1 MDEAQL
7 LQLVASKRASLG
19 IARDV
24 DPPPPPPSSL
34 ASSRGVRVALPPAMN
49 EEALE
54 PPSDAFRVPVSPD
67 LGVVDLVHRRHDGY
81 VSFTRRDRDGAAWSE
96 LGCMQASKMPTL
108 FGDEAFDTAVDVDSF
123 FSLHGMF
130 ASGRFKRRT
139 TLDSLLPSLRQA
151 KHVRWLTC
159 CHVDL
164 DSYNVGV
171 DPEDGVAAIL
181 RAAREGIIP
190 SPSLFSLSRGLWVLW
205 LIRDDDNPGPVNAWP
220 EARRLWMAAQ
230 GELHNR
236 TAKLGSDRAALHP
249 ATVTRIPGSY
259 SSKARKRVSYMP
271 CLDAAGNV
279 IAYTLPE
286 LFNALGVTPPN
297 VVDVVPTINVTK
309 ASSTPKDPS
318 RVERGKVG
326 YTGRWNRFLMV
337 LDQLRTMRG
346 GWKVGHRSKAVF
358 FIALAVKAK
367 GMTGRPARVAMERA
381 LEGMQQPPGDQLTLD
396 AALKVLKASRK
407 PKKGGSNWQTV
418 ADDLDISPEEAAIIS
433 TRSSPIP
440 PARRF
445 DQLPAAAT
453 IPPQEITGRRRDAV
467 KGIVERLGFVPPTS
481 QLRELLLAEGHAPAA
496 PATLLNDLV
505 SIGHPSPRKKKP
517 RAPKLEC
524 QPNLPNYVDMVL
536 GVEPKE
542 PSTDGE
548 PAVKSPGS
556 GDAFPG
562 W

>member
-1 MDEAQL
+1 MDESQL
-7 LQLVASKRASLG
+7 LQLIASKQAALG
-19 IARDV
+19 IARDA
-24 DPPPPPPSSL
+24 DLPPPPPSSL
-34 ASSRGVRVALPPAMN
+34 ASSRGVRVALPPAMQ
-49 EEALE
+49 EEELE
-54 PPSDAFRVPVSPD
+54 PPSHALRVPVAPD
-67 LGVVDLVHRRHDGY
+67 LSVVDLVHRRHDGY
-81 VSFTRRDRDGAAWSE
+81 VSFARRDGAAWSE
-96 LGCMQASKMPTL
+96 LGCMKASKMPTL
-108 FGDEAFDTAVDVDSF
+108 FGDEAFDIAVDVDSY

-130 ASGRFKRRT
+130 APALGKKT
-139 TLDSLLPSLRQA
+139 TLGNLLPSLRKV

-171 DPEDGVAAIL
+171 DPEDGVAQIL

-190 SPSLFSLSRGLWVLW
+190 SPSMFSLSRGLWVLW
-205 LIRDDDNPGPVNAWP
+205 LIHADDNSGPVNAWP
-220 EARRLWMAAQ
+220 ETRRWWMAAQ
-230 GELHNR
+230 GELHKL
-236 TAKLGSDRAALHP
+236 TAKLGSDRAALHA

-259 SSKARKRVSYMP
+259 STKARKRVAYMP
-271 CLDAAGNV
+271 CLDAAGKL

-297 VVDVVPTINVTK
+297 VVEAVPTINVTK

-326 YTGRWNRFLMV
+326 YTGRWNRFLDV
-337 LDQLRTMRG
+337 IDQLRMGRG

-358 FIALAVKAK
+358 FIALALKAK
-367 GMTGRPARVAMERA
+367 GMTGRPARAAMERA
-381 LEGMQQPPGDQLTLD
+381 LLDMQQPPGDQLTLD
-396 AALKVLKASRK
+396 AALKVLKGVGK
-407 PKKGGSNWQTV
+407 PKRGGVNWQTV
-418 ADDLDISPEEAAIIS
+418 ADDLGITPEEAAIIS
-433 TRSSPIP
+433 TRSSLIP

-453 IPPQEITGRRRDAV
+453 IPPQEMTSRRRDAV

-481 QLRELLLAEGHAPAA
+481 QLRELLLAEGHEPAA
-496 PATLLNDLV
+496 ATTLGRDLDAV
-505 SIGHPSPRKKKP
+505 GHPSPRKKP
-517 RAPKLEC
+517 RAPKREC

-536 GVEPKE
+536 GVEPKD
-542 PSTDGE
+542 PSGEE
-548 PAVKSPGS
+548 PAGKPPGS

>member
-54 PPSDAFRVPVSPD
+54 PPSHALRVPVAPD
-67 LGVVDLVHRRHDGY
+67 LSVVDLVHRRHDGF
-81 VSFTRRDRDGAAWSE
+81 VSFARRDGAAWSE

-108 FGDEAFDTAVDVDSF
+108 FGDEAFDTAVDVDSY

-130 ASGRFKRRT
+130 ASALGKRQT
-139 TLDSLLPSLRQA
+139 TLSSLLPSLRRA

-171 DPEDGVAAIL
+171 DPEEGVAQIL

-190 SPSLFSLSRGLWVLW
+190 SPSMFSISRGLWVLW

-220 EARRLWMAAQ
+220 EARRLWMVAQ
-230 GELHNR
+230 GELHKL
-236 TAKLGSDRAALHP
+236 TAKLGSDRAALHA

-259 SSKARKRVSYMP
+259 STKARKRVAYMP
-271 CLDAAGNV
+271 CLDAAGKL

-297 VVDVVPTINVTK
+297 VVEVVPTINVTK

-326 YTGRWNRFLMV
+326 YTGRWNRFLVV

-367 GMTGRPARVAMERA
+367 GMTGRPARVEMERA

-396 AALKVLKASRK
+396 AALKIVKGVGK
-407 PKKGGSNWQTV
+407 PKRGGVNWQTV
-418 ADDLDISPEEAAIIS
+418 ADDLDITPEEAAIIS
-433 TRSSPIP
+433 IRSSLIP

-453 IPPQEITGRRRDAV
+453 IPPQEMTSRRRDAV

-481 QLRELLLAEGHAPAA
+481 QLRELLLAEGHEPAA
-496 PATLLNDLV
+496 ATTLGRDLDAV
-505 SIGHPSPRKKKP
+505 GHPSPRKKP
-517 RAPKLEC
+517 RAPKREC

-536 GVEPKE
+536 GVEPKA
-542 PSTDGE
+542 PSGEE
-548 PAVKSPGS
+548 PAGKPPGS

>member
-19 IARDV
+19 IARDA

-34 ASSRGVRVALPPAMN
+34 ASSRGVRVALPPAMQ
-49 EEALE
+49 EEELE
-54 PPSDAFRVPVSPD
+54 PPSHALRVPVAPD
-67 LGVVDLVHRRHDGY
+67 LSVVDLVHRRHDGY
-81 VSFTRRDRDGAAWSE
+81 VSFARRDGAAWNE
-96 LGCMQASKMPTL
+96 LGCMKASKMPTL
-108 FGDEAFDTAVDVDSF
+108 FGDEAFDIAVDVDSY

-130 ASGRFKRRT
+130 APALGKKT
-139 TLDSLLPSLRQA
+139 TLGNLLPSLRKV

-171 DPEDGVAAIL
+171 DPEDGVAQIL

-190 SPSLFSLSRGLWVLW
+190 SPSMFSLSRGLWVLW
-205 LIRDDDNPGPVNAWP
+205 LIRDDDNSGPVNAWP
-220 EARRLWMAAQ
+220 ENRRLWMAAQ
-230 GELHNR
+230 GELHKL
-236 TAKLGSDRAALHP
+236 TAKLGSDRAALHA

-259 SSKARKRVSYMP
+259 STKARKRVAYMP
-271 CLDAAGNV
+271 CLDAAGKL

-297 VVDVVPTINVTK
+297 VVEAVPTINVTK

-318 RVERGKVG
+318 RIERGKVG
-326 YTGRWNRFLMV
+326 FTGRWNRFLMV
-337 LDQLRTMRG
+337 LDQLRTTRG

-381 LEGMQQPPGDQLTLD
+381 LLDMQQPPGDQLTLD
-396 AALKVLKASRK
+396 AALKIVKGVGK
-407 PKKGGSNWQTV
+407 PKRGGVNWQTV
-418 ADDLDISPEEAAIIS
+418 ADDLHITPEEAAIIS

-453 IPPQEITGRRRDAV
+453 IPPQEMTSRRRDAV

-481 QLRELLLAEGHAPAA
+481 QLRELLLAEGHEPAA
-496 PATLLNDLV
+496 ATTLGRDLDAV
-505 SIGHPSPRKKKP
+505 GHPSPRKKP
-517 RAPKLEC
+517 RAPKREC

-536 GVEPKE
+536 GVEPSA
-542 PSTDGE
+542 PSGEE
-548 PAVKSPGS
+548 PAGKPPGS